1 MRRTNFT
8 LEVHG
13 VDWVD
18 TDGSPEKPTVRIEF
32 EGAKEALHDR
42 LSGPDGE
49 LLVAEETDVTFRL
62 QSDVDDED
70 ATGVVSVTNRVT
82 GDYVLELNADAEDVL
97 AFIRAARRYGEHADD
112 DGEFGVTLIVEDD
125 ELVTYD
131 KTTFLVYNPEGDLL
145 RRHSLIPSGIEL

>member
-18 TDGSPEKPTVRIEF
+18 EDGDPQKPTVGIDF
-32 EGAKEALHDR
+32 EGTVDALRDR
-42 LSGPDGE
+42 LGRPDGT
-49 LLVAEETDVTFRL
+49 LLSASETDVTFRL
-62 QSDVDDED
+62 QSDVNDAD

-82 GDYVLELNADAEDVL
+82 GDYVLELNADADDVL
-97 AFIRAARRYGEHADD
+97 SFIRAARRYGEHADD
-112 DGEFGVTLIVEDD
+112 DGEFAVDITVEG
-125 ELVTYD
+125 EALVSYD
-131 KTTFLVYNPEGDLL
+131 KTTFLVYNPDGELL